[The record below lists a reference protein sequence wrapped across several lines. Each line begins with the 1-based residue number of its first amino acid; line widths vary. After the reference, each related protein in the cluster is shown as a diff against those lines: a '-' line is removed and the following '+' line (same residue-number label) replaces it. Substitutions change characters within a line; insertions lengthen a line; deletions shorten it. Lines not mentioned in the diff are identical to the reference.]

1 MPAFGLKWRGWT
13 LGNVSLLASNQTA
26 VPAPDGSRAHPLE
39 PLTAGEIETASQAV
53 TAKAGLGPSARFV
66 YISLYEPA
74 KADVIAFEAGGPAPE
89 RLAKLVV
96 RDRTE
101 RATYEGI
108 VALGRAE
115 TRSWRRVPGVQPS
128 VMFEE
133 FLATED
139 IVRSDPRWQDAM
151 RRREVTDF
159 SLCMIDPWSS
169 PNVAPGLGPADG
181 RFVRP
186 LTWVRSSPGDNGYAR
201 PVEGLVA
208 LVDLD
213 TMTVV
218 DVEDHGVVPLPE
230 QAANYSAEALSDPA
244 NASVFPSGPRQ
255 DVRPLDIVQEDG
267 PSFTIDGYHLR
278 WQKWDLRIGFTARE
292 GLVLHRVGYEDAGRI
307 RSIIHR
313 ASLSEMFVP
322 YGDPSPTQYRK
333 LVLDEGE
340 YGIGLMTNSL
350 RMGCDCLGEIR
361 YLDGVVNDNDGKAAV
376 LPNAIC
382 LHEEDCGIAWKHTDF
397 RTGYVEVRRMRRMVI
412 SSIVT
417 VGNYE
422 YAYYWYLYQDGS
434 IEYQVKLTG
443 VISNGALP
451 AGAQPGHGTL
461 VAPGVYGPHHQH
473 FFNVRL
479 DMAVDGPANRVY
491 EVNPVAL
498 PEGPGNPVGNAWRT
512 EEVLIETEAA
522 GARSADPLHGRH
534 WKVVNDGAPNALG
547 QPAGYKLVPEHS
559 VAAFCHPGS
568 PVAERAGFI
577 TRQLWVTAYDRDE
590 LFATGDYPNQS
601 AGGGGL
607 PAYVQA
613 ERPLVD
619 ADVVVWYTFGTNHVV
634 RPEDWPV
641 MPVHPIG
648 FKLLPSGFFAGN
660 PALDNP
666 PPSHCD
672 HHG

>member
-1 MPAFGLKWRGWT
+1 MAFLVSSQATESDSDAPAT
-13 LGNVSLLASNQTA
+13 
-26 VPAPDGSRAHPLE
+26 HPLV
-39 PLTAGEIETASQAV
+39 PLSAAEIETAAEAV
-53 TAKAGLGPSARFV
+53 KVRQGLGPTARFV
-66 YISLYEPA
+66 YVSLYEPA

-89 RLAKLVV
+89 RLVKVVV
-96 RDRTE
+96 RERAE

-108 VALGRAE
+108 VAVLPRGDDPPESPRARGDYPSPRTPLGPPEDSSAGGDVV
-115 TRSWRRVPGVQPS
+115 SWRRVPGVQPS
-128 VMFEE
+128 VMLEE
-133 FLATED
+133 FLAAED
-139 IVRSDPRWQDAM
+139 AVRKDPRWQEAM
-151 RRREVTDF
+151 RKRGVTDF
-159 SLCMIDPWSS
+159 GLCMIDPWSS
-169 PNVAPGLGPADG
+169 PNVAPGLGPEDG

-186 LTWVRSSPGDNGYAR
+186 LTWVRSAPDDNGYAR
-201 PVEGLVA
+201 PVENVVT

-218 DVEDHGVVPLPE
+218 DVEDYGVVPLPGTP
-230 QAANYSAEALSDPA
+230 ANYSAHAITEPDNLPSFPA
-244 NASVFPSGPRQ
+244 GPRQ
-255 DVRPLDIVQEDG
+255 DVKPLDITQDDG

-292 GLVLHRVGYEDAGRI
+292 GLVLHRICYTEDGNR
-307 RSIIHR
+307 RSVIHR

-322 YGDPSPTQYRK
+322 YGDPAPTQYRK

-340 YGIGLMTNSL
+340 YGIGLLTNSL
-350 RMGCDCLGEIR
+350 ELVM
-361 YLDGVVNDNDGKAAV
+361 
-376 LPNAIC
+376 PNAIC
-382 LHEEDCGIAWKHTDF
+382 LHEEDHGIAWKHTDF

-434 IEYQVKLTG
+434 LEYEVKLSG

-451 AGAQPGHGTL
+451 PGAQSEHGTI

-479 DMAVDGPANRVY
+479 DMAIDGTANRVY
-491 EVNPVAL
+491 EVTPKAL
-498 PEGPGNPVGNAWRT
+498 PEGPGNPVGNAWRA
-512 EEVLIETEAA
+512 EEVLIEDETQ
-522 GARSADPLHGRH
+522 ARRDADPLAGRY
-534 WKVVNDGAPNALG
+534 WKIVNEGVRNTLG
-547 QPAGYKLVPEHS
+547 QPVAYKLVPEHTI
-559 VAAFCHPGS
+559 APFAHPGS
-568 PVAERAGFI
+568 AVARRAGFI
-577 TRQLWVTAYDRDE
+577 SNPLWVTAYDRDE

-601 AGGGGL
+601 EGGGL
-607 PAYVQA
+607 PAFVTA
-613 ERPLVD
+613 GRSLVD
-619 ADVVVWYTFGTNHVV
+619 TDVVLWFTFGTNHVV

-648 FKLLPSGFFAGN
+648 FRLLPAGFFAGN

-666 PPSHCD
+666 APAAHCH